1 MTEYDDNRCPGCGGQ
16 LDETTSTAFGH
27 RVHHTTCHRCIA
39 ISKVRDAY
47 HDSKKDAEGNSDADL
62 LLWHAE
68 AVPIPQ
74 SVNGA
79 RRG

>member
-1 MTEYDDNRCPGCGGQ
+1 M
-16 LDETTSTAFGH
+16 DETTSPAFGH

-39 ISKVRDAY
+39 ISRVRGDWHEAN
-47 HDSKKDAEGNSDADL
+47 KDADGRSDADL